1 MRTITS
7 ALLLGVSLLA
17 LAAAAEA
24 SDAVHPWQ
32 VPAPRHANEA
42 YFTNLQDGAS
52 IETPFVLRFGL
63 AGMGLASISKPVA
76 KAGHHHLLV
85 NRELPLDFAKPLPF
99 NDQYIHFG
107 KGQME
112 TVLNFALGPYT
123 LRLVL
128 ADHKHIPNFT
138 YSKPI
143 RITVTKKNDGVD
155 PKSLVVPGVMLLAP
169 KPGEVVK
176 QPFKLQSDAS
186 GLNVSH
192 SELNEK
198 GTGHFRVRIK
208 AEGGREEVITL
219 SNGRTETWV
228 EPPNGSYS
236 ARLEF
241 VDNAAPGQVLATA
254 EPVAF
259 RVER

>member
-1 MRTITS
+1 MAST
-7 ALLLGVSLLA
+7 A
-17 LAAAAEA
+17 LASE
-24 SDAVHPWQ
+24 VIHPWQ

-42 YFTNLQDGAS
+42 YFSNLQDGAS

-63 AGMGLASISKPVA
+63 TGMGLAAITRPAA

-85 NRELPLDFAKPLPF
+85 NRELPMDFGKPLPF

-112 TVLNFALGPYT
+112 TVLTFVPGQYT

-128 ADHKHIPNFT
+128 ADHNHIPNFT

-143 RITVTKKNDGVD
+143 RITVTKKNDGID
-155 PKSLVVPGVMLLAP
+155 PKTLVVPGVMLLAP
-169 KPGEVVK
+169 KPGQVLKPPV
-176 QPFKLQSDAS
+176 KLQFHAS
-186 GLNVSH
+186 GLNVSP
-192 SELNEK
+192 SEMNEK
-198 GTGHFRVRIK
+198 GTGHFRVRIRS
-208 AEGGREEVITL
+208 EGGREEVISL
-219 SNGRTETWV
+219 NNGRTETWI
-228 EPPNGSYS
+228 EPPPGNYS

-241 VDNAAPGQVLATA
+241 VDNAAPGQLIASA

-259 RVER
+259 KVER